1 MGARGGLVLRY
12 PFVAAIGAV
21 AAIAGVLEY
30 FGSALVPWL
39 VSGFALLVA
48 ARSAWHMLRDLV
60 AGHAGIDIL
69 AVLAITAAVTVGEYW
84 AALVVSLMLTGGEA
98 LEDFAAQR
106 ARREL
111 SALLDRAP
119 QIAHRMD
126 SHGELVDIRVTEVA
140 IGDRLVVKPR
150 EVLPVDGVLLS
161 DQGTFDESSLTGESL
176 PVERQTG
183 EFLLSGAL
191 NSDDAIEMRASATA
205 ENSQYQGI
213 LRLVEQAAASRSR
226 VVRLADRYAVP
237 FTAVALVIAGL
248 AWWASG
254 DPVRVAEVLV
264 VATPCPLLIAA
275 PVAYMAG
282 MSRLAKAGVIVKGAS
297 TLEVLAR
304 ARSVAM
310 DKTGT
315 LTGGAPTLTEVRP
328 APGYTADE
336 VLQYAASAE
345 AFSSHVLAQSVIT
358 SANRAGLPLLL
369 GNGARELAANGVSAL
384 IHERAV
390 SVGKSVYIAD
400 IVGHPVET
408 PIGAGELAIHVA
420 FGHEYAGAIVVR
432 DTPRENA
439 RETVEALRTLGL
451 SSIVMLT
458 GDARITAMHVAGE
471 VGIQEVYADCLPAD
485 KVRLVA
491 ALPAR
496 PVIMVGDGVN
506 DAPVLAVADV
516 GIAMGARGATAASQ
530 SAAAV
535 ILVDDISRVATA
547 VQIGRDTV
555 RVALQS
561 IWLGIALSL
570 ILMVVAAL
578 GYLPAIVGAWLQE
591 VVDLVT
597 ILGALR
603 ALGGRGR
610 DQ

>member
-12 PFVAAIGAV
+12 PVITAIGVV

-111 SALLDRAP
+111 SALLERAP
-119 QIAHRMD
+119 QIAHRID
-126 SHGELVDIRVTEVA
+126 LHGELVDIRVTEVA
-140 IGDRLVVKPR
+140 IGDRLVVKPS
-150 EVLPVDGVLLS
+150 EVLPVEGVLLS

-176 PVERQTG
+176 PVERQAG
-183 EFLLSGAL
+183 ESLLSGAL
-191 NSDDAIEMRASATA
+191 NSDDAVEMRASATA

-213 LRLVEQAAASRSR
+213 VRLVEQAAASRSR
-226 VVRLADRYAVP
+226 MVRLADRYAVP
-237 FTAVALVIAGL
+237 FTVAALVIAVL

-254 DPVRVAEVLV
+254 DPVRIAEVLV

-304 ARSVAM
+304 ARSVAI

-315 LTGGAPTLTEVRP
+315 LTGGAPTLAEVRP

-358 SANRAGLPLLL
+358 SANGAGLPLLL

-384 IHERAV
+384 IDERAV

-400 IVGHPVET
+400 IVGHPVDT

-420 FGHEYAGAIVVR
+420 FGHEYAGAIVLR
-432 DTPRENA
+432 DAPRENA

-458 GDARITAMHVAGE
+458 GDARDTAMHVARE
-471 VGIQEVYADCLPAD
+471 VDIQEVYADCLPAD

-603 ALGGRGR
+603 ALGGRDR

>member
-12 PFVAAIGAV
+12 PFITAIGVV

-111 SALLDRAP
+111 SALLERAP
-119 QIAHRMD
+119 RIAHRID
-126 SHGELVDIRVTEVA
+126 PHGELVDIQITEVA
-140 IGDRLVVKPR
+140 IGDRLVVKPS

-176 PVERQTG
+176 PVERQAG
-183 EFLLSGAL
+183 ESLLSGAL

-213 LRLVEQAAASRSR
+213 VRLVEQAAASRSR

-237 FTAVALVIAGL
+237 FTVAALVIAAL

-254 DPVRVAEVLV
+254 DPVRIAEVLV

-315 LTGGAPTLTEVRP
+315 LTGGAPTLAEVRP

-358 SANRAGLPLLL
+358 SANGAGLPLLL

-400 IVGHPVET
+400 IVGHPVDT

-420 FGHEYAGAIVVR
+420 FGHEYAGAIVLR
-432 DTPRENA
+432 DAPRENA

-458 GDARITAMHVAGE
+458 GDARDTAMHVAGE

-603 ALGGRGR
+603 ALGGRDR